1 MSESDDKAQI
11 GHAQFYPCSPL
22 PRENFPVANTM
33 PNYLGKDQRK
43 IEDDEK
49 KDDKPIQGK
58 INMLKYAESS
68 WNLLAL
74 HGWHFSQY
82 FAHGIEL

>member
-1 MSESDDKAQI
+1 MHFGMRLKTFTGAMSDDKAQI

-22 PRENFPVANTM
+22 PRENFPVANKM

-49 KDDKPIQGK
+49 KDDKRIQGK

-74 HGWHFSQY
+74 DG
-82 FAHGIEL
+82 